1 MEMTYDGMSVM
12 PSSYAVMDEEEMTYV
27 EGGGTLTL
35 GIKIGK
41 NSFIVSMLAAVGS
54 ALTVAKATAILTAAT
69 ASIITAIE
77 LGTAGAATLYAG
89 ALLLAVGKIIPTIAG
104 AAVAYGVNS
113 LKGKSFKKSVSC
125 KYLPSITFCPTI

>member
-1 MEMTYDGMSVM
+1 
-12 PSSYAVMDEEEMTYV
+12 
-27 EGGGTLTL
+27 
-35 GIKIGK
+35 
-41 NSFIVSMLAAVGS
+41 MLAAVGS

-89 ALLLAVGKIIPTIAG
+89 AT
-104 AAVAYGVNS
+104 VAYGVNS